1 MADNSWRNLESW
13 ERVKWARAQRFESAS
28 AAAEALGMKEG
39 TYRCYERGPGSAKF
53 KPLSYEYARKFARHF
68 KVRWEWLLEGLGE
81 PWLTAVADDEPT
93 EKPPVNNLRAWREY
107 AGYTAAELAKRAGT
121 SAQVIADL
129 ESGAAELSAKWA
141 RSLADAIGTT
151 EGRLLNLDPNEIN
164 PSVFDTFNAIPKEKR
179 EQALAILRTFRPAYQ
194 RKN

>member
-1 MADNSWRNLESW
+1 MADNSWRGLESW
-13 ERVKWARAQRFESAS
+13 ERVKWARSQRYDSAS
-28 AAAEALGMKEG
+28 AAAEALDMKEG

-53 KPLSYEYARKFARHF
+53 MPLNYEYARKFARHY

-81 PWLTAVADDEPT
+81 PWLTAVAGDEPA

-141 RSLADAIGTT
+141 RTLADAIGTT
-151 EGRLLNLDPNEIN
+151 EGRLRNLDPNEIN
-164 PSVFDTFNAIPKEKR
+164 PSVFDTFNAIPKDKR
-179 EQALAILRTFRPAYQ
+179 DQALAILRTF
-194 RKN
+194 